1 MAVIFTRM
9 QCHTWIAAV
18 VLAVCAMSVYAGS
31 TADQEFISALE
42 RGDLDAA
49 ARLVAWGVNV
59 DLQRADGKTLLILA
73 AKASDVILVRDLIA
87 AGADVNANT
96 SNGGTALMFAAI
108 RGDTQ
113 TQMAL
118 IDAGADVNAVGGFDW
133 TALLV
138 ASVKGHVPAVR
149 QLLVSGADPNLRD
162 VYGWTP
168 LMRAVY
174 EERELIVQVLLEQPN
189 VALNVSNDQG
199 ATALHLAA
207 VKGNEALIRSLLLA
221 GADPSMGDRNGRTPE
236 SMAVAAGHENVAK
249 LLRR

>member
-42 RGDLDAA
+42 RGDLDGA
-49 ARLVAWGVNV
+49 ARLVARGVNV
-59 DLQRADGKTLLILA
+59 DAQRADGKTLLILA

-113 TQMAL
+113 TQKAL
-118 IDAGADVNAVGGFDW
+118 IDAGADVNAIGGFDW

-174 EERELIVQVLLEQPN
+174 EERELVVQVLLEQPN

-207 VKGNEALIRSLLLA
+207 AKGNEALARSLLLA